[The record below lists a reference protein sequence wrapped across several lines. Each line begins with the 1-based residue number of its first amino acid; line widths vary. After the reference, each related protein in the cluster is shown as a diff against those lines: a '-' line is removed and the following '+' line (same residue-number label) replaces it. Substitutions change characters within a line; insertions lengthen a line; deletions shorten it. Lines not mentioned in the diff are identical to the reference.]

1 MAKKKNLKFRL
12 IKYKLF
18 LEYIKF
24 LEYKISKTGIHTS
37 KKKARV
43 INKIILS
50 KNSKKQ
56 YFSLI

>member
-1 MAKKKNLKFRL
+1 MARKKNLKFRP

-18 LEYIKF
+18 LENIKF
-24 LEYKISKTGIHTS
+24 LQYKISKTGIHTS
-37 KKKARV
+37 EKKARV
-43 INKIILS
+43 INKIIS